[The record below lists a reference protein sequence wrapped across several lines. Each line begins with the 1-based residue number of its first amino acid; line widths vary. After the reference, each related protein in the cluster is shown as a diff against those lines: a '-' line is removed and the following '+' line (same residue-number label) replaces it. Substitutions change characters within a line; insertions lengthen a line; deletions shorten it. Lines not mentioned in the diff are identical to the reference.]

1 MPRTILLFD
10 VDGTLVL
17 SGGAGARAL
26 DRAFEA
32 LHGVPDAMKGI
43 GPGGKT
49 DPAIVREIFLAKLGR
64 APRPVEMD
72 AVYRAYVPRLE
83 EEVASS
89 RGFVVMPG
97 VASLLADLS
106 GRADILLGLVTGNIE
121 EGARI
126 KLARPGLIRHF
137 RFGGFGSDSED
148 RDHLTRIGLER
159 GRALARS
166 MRREAGRAAP
176 AASERVIVVGDT
188 LHDIKAGRSIGA
200 LTVAVATGSVPYE
213 ALAIDSADLV
223 LRDLSDPAPL
233 LALIERG

>member
-26 DRAFEA
+26 DRAFQA
-32 LHGVPDAMKGI
+32 LHGVADGMKGI

-49 DPAIVREIFLAKLGR
+49 DPAIVREIFVTKLGR
-64 APRPVEMD
+64 APTSAEMD
-72 AVYRAYVPRLE
+72 AIYRAYLPFLA

-97 VASLLADLS
+97 VASLLAGLTAREDV
-106 GRADILLGLVTGNIE
+106 LLGLVTGNIE

-148 RDHLTRIGLER
+148 RDHLTRIGVER
-159 GRALARS
+159 GRALAGG
-166 MRREAGRAAP
+166 MRRETGRAA
-176 AASERVIVVGDT
+176 AAAAERVIVVGDT
-188 LHDIKAGRSIGA
+188 LHDIKAGRSVGA

-213 ALAIDSADLV
+213 ALAIDSADVV

>member
-1 MPRTILLFD
+1 MTRTILLFD

-26 DRAFEA
+26 DRAFQA
-32 LHGVPDAMKGI
+32 LHGVAGGMEGI
-43 GPGGKT
+43 GFGGKT
-49 DPAIVREIFLAKLGR
+49 DPAIVREIFHKKLGR
-64 APRPVEMD
+64 APAPAEME
-72 AVYRAYVPRLE
+72 AIYHAYVPYLE
-83 EEVASS
+83 EEVIAS
-89 RGFVVMPG
+89 RTFVVMPG

-106 GRADILLGLVTGNIE
+106 ARTDVLLGLVTGNIE

-159 GRALARS
+159 GRALARG
-166 MRREAGRAAP
+166 MRRGAGHAAP
-176 AASERVIVVGDT
+176 AAGERVIVVGDT
-188 LHDIKAGRSIGA
+188 PHDIKAGRSVGA
-200 LTVAVATGSVPYE
+200 LTVAVATGSVLYE